1 MLGWYELRCH
11 SPHFSGRQQESGSNQ
26 SKRCIHNAKAW
37 WWRSQS
43 YTSTL
48 NLIHHIQSSILATPP
63 PRGSPARI
71 WTARIPD
78 KSFPVTNLSAVSLIQ
93 VNSEAGGCAVGS
105 VPQFGAGLGRI
116 PRWLLDAITFS
127 GYIPGGGG
135 KTHIGLLAANP
146 SKEHIVVSL
155 ANDSTQTQKAKG
167 VERDIS
173 TQLN

>member
-1 MLGWYELRCH
+1 MAESELH
-11 SPHFSGRQQESGSNQ
+11 LNSEP
-26 SKRCIHNAKAW
+26 
-37 WWRSQS
+37 
-43 YTSTL
+43 YTSHSEL
-48 NLIHHIQSSILATPP
+48 YLSYFP

-78 KSFPVTNLSAVSLIQ
+78 KSFLVTNLSAVSLIQ

-173 TQLN
+173 TQLH